1 MKENMTVADDKSG
14 DGREEGGKPD
24 PERTRNH
31 QSGSFLVRFWVEP
44 SDSGEQVLRGCIKN
58 LQTGKEQYVTDPEKI
73 GDLVRGHLKDKDKE
87 KEKGEREK
95 ETEKDGDQTWVGQH

>member
-1 MKENMTVADDKSG
+1 MADEKSG
-14 DGREEGGKPD
+14 GDRGEGGKSD
-24 PERTRNH
+24 SERARNH

-73 GDLVRGHLKDKDKE
+73 GDLVRGHLKDK
-87 KEKGEREK
+87 EKGKGGAEAAETDAER
-95 ETEKDGDQTWVGQH
+95 DGEQTWVGRN